1 MNKKTAEYFLKT
13 ASVIF
18 SLLIITFIFSQSL
31 LPAGESQAE
40 SGRILSLFNGLLT
53 DAGIG
58 PVLSSFFVRKFAHF
72 TEFAVLGTSFFMLF
86 LSFGVKPY
94 YFSLF
99 AFLSTSMVAVC
110 DECLQ
115 LISDGRACQISD
127 MLLDSFGGFVAITV
141 LSLIYCIFIRIKRR
155 KSPKYE

>member
-1 MNKKTAEYFLKT
+1 MNKKTVGYFLKT
-13 ASVIF
+13 VTVIF
-18 SLLIITFIFSQSL
+18 TSLIIAFIFSQSL

-53 DAGIG
+53 DVGIG
-58 PVLSSFFVRKFAHF
+58 PVLTSFFVRKSAHF
-72 TEFAVLGTSFFMLF
+72 TEFAVLGTSFFMLY

-99 AFLSTSMVAVC
+99 AFLSTSMVGVC

-127 MLLDSFGGFVAITV
+127 MLLDSFGGLFAITV
-141 LSLIYCIFIRIKRR
+141 LSFIYLIFIRIKRR
-155 KSPKYE
+155 SSNPL